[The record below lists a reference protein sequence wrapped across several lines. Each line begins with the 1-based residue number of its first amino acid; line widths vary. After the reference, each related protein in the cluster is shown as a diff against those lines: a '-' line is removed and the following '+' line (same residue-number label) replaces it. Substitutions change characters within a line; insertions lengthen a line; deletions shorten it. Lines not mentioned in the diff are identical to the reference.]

1 MLILVEYID
10 LSVVGFILLYVEV
23 RERSRIII
31 YELPYAV
38 VGSEPLAVLGIDNVE
53 ITLKGL
59 GLVYSIILKVYLV
72 LNKEETAY

>member
-1 MLILVEYID
+1 MEYID

-23 RERSRIII
+23 RERSRIVI
-31 YELPYAV
+31 YELLYAV
-38 VGSEPLAVLGIDNVE
+38 VGSEPLAVLSIDNVE